1 MTNLPLSAD
10 SDYSLAK
17 PGPADLAGR
26 PQSFGRF
33 EFKYVIPD
41 PLCPAIETEMREFM
55 QVDPFCRELPG
66 QAYLVRSL
74 YFDDPGYGDYYEK
87 TDGLLQREKYRVRTY
102 GRTPGAPVFLEIKG
116 RRNHYC
122 YKYRTPLDRALL
134 DRIEGHDWVG
144 LMQFAPD
151 NAVLARFAAAA
162 FRRNLRA
169 TLTVEYWRRPFISQ
183 LDYRFRATFD
193 HTLRCLLATRL
204 AESPRRSRAALAG
217 HTVLE
222 VKFAHSV
229 PSWFQR
235 LIGAYELNR
244 ISVSKYC
251 RAAEALTLVQNLE

>member
-10 SDYSLAK
+10 SNYSLAK
-17 PGPADLAGR
+17 PSMAGR

-33 EFKYVIPD
+33 EFKYIIPD
-41 PLCPAIETEMREFM
+41 ALGSTIESEMREFM
-55 QVDPFCRELPG
+55 QVDPFCSELLS
-66 QAYLVRSL
+66 QAYLVRSI
-74 YFDDPGYGDYYEK
+74 YFDDLNYGDYYEK
-87 TDGLLQREKYRVRTY
+87 IDGLMQREKYRIRTY
-102 GRTPGAPVFLEIKG
+102 GRSPGAPVFLEIKG
-116 RRNHYC
+116 RRNNYC
-122 YKYRTPLDRALL
+122 YKYRTPLDEALL
-134 DRIEGHDWVG
+134 DRIEAHDWVS
-144 LMQFAPD
+144 LMRFAPD
-151 NAVLARFAAAA
+151 NALLARFAAAA

-193 HTLRCLLATRL
+193 RTLRCLLATRL
-204 AESPRRSRAALAG
+204 SDTPRRCRAALAG

-222 VKFAHSV
+222 IKFAHSV

-251 RAAEALTLVQNLE
+251 RAAEALTLVENLE